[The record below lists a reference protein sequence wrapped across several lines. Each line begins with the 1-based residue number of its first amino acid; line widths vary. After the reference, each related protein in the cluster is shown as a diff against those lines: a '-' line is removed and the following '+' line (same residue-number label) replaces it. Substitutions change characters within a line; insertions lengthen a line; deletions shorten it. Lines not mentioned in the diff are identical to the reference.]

1 MGKKKYMVGIDIGS
15 GGCKVTIIDKEGNV
29 CGSGYREYPTY
40 YPHPGWSEQ
49 DPQEWYQALKLT
61 LKDALGNGGI
71 SAQQIASIAIGAAT
85 HTMVLLDEKN
95 EVLRP
100 AILWTDKRT
109 ISQVEALRSNY
120 GREIFEETLH
130 TANVNWTLPYLV
142 WVREKEPEVWKR
154 TKRLLM
160 PKDYIRFKLTGVSAT
175 DWMDAHGT
183 LMFNVLKREWSEKI
197 CNLVGIP
204 MEILPP
210 VHPPEK
216 IAERLSRTAGEEL
229 GLPEGILVVI
239 GTTDQA
245 SEAFGSGAIEPGQ
258 GIIKIA
264 TAGNVAVVTKDP
276 HPSPLKVYAY
286 FHIKPAYWYTLA
298 GTISCAVCY
307 RWLRDALCEEE
318 IESSGKLGL
327 NPYELMDHLAEKAPV
342 GCEGLIFH
350 PYLQG
355 AIWNPYLKADF
366 IGITPRHRK
375 EHFVRAVLEG
385 VAFSLYNCVK
395 ELETLGV
402 EIKDFRIIGGG
413 ARSPLWRQIVCDT
426 VGMKL
431 LRPKIDDSSF
441 GTALVGGI
449 GVGLFKTVEEAVNQ
463 CVQYVDVLQPNLKNH
478 ETYAK
483 LFEVYRR
490 VSEDLDGASKLLHH
504 VLQEIPQTY

>member
-1 MGKKKYMVGIDIGS
+1 MGKKCMIGIDIGS
-15 GGCKVTIIDKEGNV
+15 NGCKATIVDELGNV
-29 CGSGYREYPTY
+29 VGSGYKEYATY

-49 DPQEWYQALKLT
+49 EPKEWYQMLIVT
-61 LKDALGNGGI
+61 LKEAMASGDM
-71 SAQQIASIAIGAAT
+71 SPEQIVSIAIGAAT
-85 HTMVLLDEKN
+85 HTLVLLDEKA

-109 ISQVEALRSNY
+109 ISQVEALRNAY
-120 GREIFEETLH
+120 GQEIFQETLH
-130 TANVNWTLPYLV
+130 AVNVNWTLPYLV
-142 WVREKEPEVWKR
+142 WVRENEPDVWEKTR
-154 TKRLLM
+154 KILM
-160 PKDYIRFKLTGVSAT
+160 PKDYIRFKLTGVMAT

-183 LMFNVLKREWSEKI
+183 LVFNVLKREWSEKI
-197 CNLVGIP
+197 CELIGIP
-204 MEILPP
+204 KEILPP
-210 VHPPEK
+210 VSPPHK
-216 IAERLSRTAGEEL
+216 IAGGLTKTAAKEL
-229 GLPEGILVVI
+229 GLLEGTPVVT

-264 TAGNVAVVTKDP
+264 TAGNVAVVTEDP
-276 HPSPLKVYAY
+276 HPKPLRVYAY
-286 FHIKPAYWYTLA
+286 FHILPTRWYTLA

-318 IESSGKLGL
+318 IDASRKWGL
-327 NPYELMDHLAEKAPV
+327 DSYELMDRLAAKAPV
-342 GCEGLIFH
+342 GCEGMIFH
-350 PYLQG
+350 PFLQG

-366 IGITPRHRK
+366 VGITPRHKK

-402 EIKDFRIIGGG
+402 KVKDFRIIGGG

-431 LRPKIDDSSF
+431 LRPKFDDSSF

-449 GVGLFKTVEEAVNQ
+449 GIGLFKTVEEAVNR
-463 CVQYVDVLQPNLKNH
+463 CVQYVEVLEPNPKNH
-478 ETYAK
+478 EVYMK
-483 LFEVYRR
+483 LFEVYRK
-490 VSEDLDGASKLLHH
+490 VSEDLDEASKLLHRI
-504 VLQEIPQTY
+504 LQEIPQTC